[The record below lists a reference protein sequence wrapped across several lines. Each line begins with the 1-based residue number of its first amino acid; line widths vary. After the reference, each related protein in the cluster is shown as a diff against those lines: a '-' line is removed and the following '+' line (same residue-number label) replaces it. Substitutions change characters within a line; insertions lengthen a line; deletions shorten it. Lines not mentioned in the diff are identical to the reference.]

1 MEVTGEQSRTVDN
14 DINFIISNKGQP
26 LLVMNQYVYKCNK
39 KTSIKKYW
47 TCIVKNCN
55 IYVHTDINNNYLF
68 GGKSEHGHS
77 PNPEFIEVKK
87 TREQIKQRVINEQTP
102 IGKIYDEE
110 MSKTV
115 MNSVAIAIFPT
126 INEIY
131 HSAAKNRRKVIPPIP
146 DSFTFDIPEEFKSTI
161 ENKRFLFFDECRIR
175 RERLLLFA
183 SDVQLDLLF
192 NSSTIYMDG
201 TYKKAP
207 DHFTQ
212 IYIIHVVHF
221 DICVPCVFGLLLNKK
236 ASTYKVIFNELKN
249 AALQKGSVFSPKV
262 IMTDFEPGAISAV
275 KDEFPAAKHICC
287 YFHMCQ
293 AVYRRIQQ
301 LGLQQQY
308 MIDDTLRALCRK
320 LMALPLMPHDKIVY
334 GFDEIREAADYL
346 PGKPMIQ
353 LLQYFD
359 NNWMSDINLWN
370 VFGLD
375 SRTNNVCEGYHNR
388 MNSRIYR
395 HHPNIWD
402 LINFMKAE
410 EKRVQN
416 IKLQWSSGAS
426 KPKNKRTTTLQ
437 NRINM
442 LYDRYRDY
450 LITASDLLNGLSLF
464 VAKKV

>member
-1 MEVTGEQSRTVDN
+1 MFPTNKLIIEDNKRVQSGSESQINVSIRKGLLDKWAMLHLVRTVGSV
-14 DINFIISNKGQP
+14 ISFGA
-26 LLVMNQYVYKCNK
+26 M
-39 KTSIKKYW
+39 
-47 TCIVKNCN
+47 
-55 IYVHTDINNNYLF
+55 LF
-68 GGKSEHGHS
+68 GLNHHKLLHLGCEHGHS

-131 HSAAKNRRKVIPPIP
+131 HSAAKNRRKVIPPIL

-275 KDEFPAAKHICC
+275 KDE
-287 YFHMCQ
+287 
-293 AVYRRIQQ
+293 
-301 LGLQQQY
+301 

-426 KPKNKRTTTLQ
+426 KPKNKRTTALQ